1 VKPVLLDTGMIVALL
16 DPTDSFY
23 ARCSDAMAD
32 VGAPLVTCETVI
44 AESCYLLRDVEGAAE
59 AILHS
64 VATREFLIPI
74 SLADAAVPVRRIMAK
89 YRDRNIDL
97 ADAFLIHLADEF
109 SAGDILT
116 VDRDFRI
123 YRWGRNNHFQILVDL
138 GEKREPRLELDTHD
152 RL

>member
-1 VKPVLLDTGMIVALL
+1 
-16 DPTDSFY
+16 
-23 ARCSDAMAD
+23 MAD

-74 SLADAAVPVRRIMAK
+74 SLANAAVPVRRIMAK
-89 YRDRNIDL
+89 YRDRNVDL

-109 SAGDILT
+109 STGDILT
-116 VDRDFRI
+116 VDRDFRV
-123 YRWGRNNHFQILVDL
+123 YRWGRNSHFQVLVDL
-138 GEKREPRLELDTHD
+138 SEKS
-152 RL
+152 

>member
-16 DPTDSFY
+16 DPTDSLHT
-23 ARCSDAMAD
+23 RCSDAMAD

-74 SLADAAVPVRRIMAK
+74 SLADATVPVRRIMAK
-89 YRDRNIDL
+89 YRDRNVDL

-109 SAGDILT
+109 STGDILT
-116 VDRDFRI
+116 VDRGFRV
-123 YRWGRNNHFQILVDL
+123 YRWGRNNHFQVLVDL
-138 GEKREPRLELDTHD
+138 SEKS
-152 RL
+152 

>member
-16 DPTDSFY
+16 DPTDSFHV
-23 ARCSDAMAD
+23 RCSDAMAD

-44 AESCYLLRDVEGAAE
+44 AESCHLLRDVEGATE

-74 SLADAAVPVRRIMAK
+74 SLTDAAAQLRRIKAK
-89 YRDRNIDL
+89 YRDRKIDL

-109 SAGDILT
+109 NTGDILT
-116 VDRDFRI
+116 VDGDFQI
-123 YRWGRNNHFQILVDL
+123 YRWGRNNHFQVLVDL
-138 GEKREPRLELDTHD
+138 GKKR
-152 RL
+152 

>member
-16 DPTDSFY
+16 DSTDSFHT
-23 ARCSDAMAD
+23 RCSDAMAD

-44 AESCYLLRDVEGAAE
+44 AESCYLLRDIEGAAE

-74 SLADAAVPVRRIMAK
+74 SLADVAVPVRRIMAK
-89 YRDRNIDL
+89 YRDRNVDL

-109 SAGDILT
+109 STSDILT
-116 VDRDFRI
+116 VDRDFQV
-123 YRWGRNNHFQILVDL
+123 YRWGRNHHFQVLVDL
-138 GEKREPRLELDTHD
+138 SEKS
-152 RL
+152 

>member
-1 VKPVLLDTGMIVALL
+1 MKPVLLDTGMIVALL

-74 SLADAAVPVRRIMAK
+74 SLTDAAVPVRRIMAK
-89 YRDRNIDL
+89 YRDRSIDL

-109 SAGDILT
+109 STGDILT

>member
-16 DPTDSFY
+16 DPTDSFHT
-23 ARCSDAMAD
+23 RCSDAIAD

-74 SLADAAVPVRRIMAK
+74 SLADAAVPVQRIMAK
-89 YRDRNIDL
+89 YWDRGIDL

-109 SAGDILT
+109 STGDILT
-116 VDRDFRI
+116 VDRDFRV
-123 YRWGRNNHFQILVDL
+123 YRWGRNNHFQVLVDL
-138 GEKREPRLELDTHD
+138 DGQR
-152 RL
+152 

>member
-16 DPTDSFY
+16 DPTDNFY
-23 ARCSDAMAD
+23 TRCSDAMAD
-32 VGAPLVTCETVI
+32 VTAPLVTCETVI

-89 YRDRNIDL
+89 YQDRNIDL

-109 SAGDILT
+109 STGDILT

-123 YRWGRNNHFQILVDL
+123 YRWGRNNHFQVLVDL
-138 GEKREPRLELDTHD
+138 DT
-152 RL
+152 

>member
-1 VKPVLLDTGMIVALL
+1 MKPVLLDTGMIVALL
-16 DPTDSFY
+16 DPTDSLHT
-23 ARCSDAMAD
+23 RCSDAMAD

-74 SLADAAVPVRRIMAK
+74 SLADATVPVRRIMAK
-89 YRDRNIDL
+89 YRDRNVDL

-109 SAGDILT
+109 STGDILT
-116 VDRDFRI
+116 VDRGFRV
-123 YRWGRNNHFQILVDL
+123 YRWGRNNHFQVLVDL
-138 GEKREPRLELDTHD
+138 SEKS
-152 RL
+152 

>member
-16 DPTDSFY
+16 DPTDSFHT
-23 ARCSDAMAD
+23 RCSDAMAD

-64 VATREFLIPI
+64 IATREFLIPLA
-74 SLADAAVPVRRIMAK
+74 LADAAVQVRRIMAK
-89 YRDRNIDL
+89 YRRIDL
-97 ADAFLIHLADEF
+97 ADAFLIYLADEF
-109 SAGDILT
+109 STGAILT

-123 YRWGRNNHFQILVDL
+123 YRWGRNNHFQVLVDL
-138 GEKREPRLELDTHD
+138 GEKR
-152 RL
+152 

>member
-74 SLADAAVPVRRIMAK
+74 SLTDAAVPVRRIMAK
-89 YRDRNIDL
+89 YRDRSIDL

-109 SAGDILT
+109 STGDILT

>member
-16 DPTDSFY
+16 DPTDSFHR
-23 ARCSDAMAD
+23 RCSDAMAD

-74 SLADAAVPVRRIMAK
+74 SLADATVPVRRIMAK
-89 YRDRNIDL
+89 YRDRNVDL

-109 SAGDILT
+109 STGDILT
-116 VDRDFRI
+116 VDRDFRV
-123 YRWGRNNHFQILVDL
+123 YRWGRNNHFQVLVDL
-138 GEKREPRLELDTHD
+138 SEKS
-152 RL
+152 

>member
-23 ARCSDAMAD
+23 TRCSDAMGD

-44 AESCYLLRDVEGAAE
+44 AESCYILRDVEGAAE

-74 SLADAAVPVRRIMAK
+74 RLADAAVPVRRIMAK
-89 YRDRNIDL
+89 YRDRKIDL

-109 SAGDILT
+109 STGDILT

-123 YRWGRNNHFQILVDL
+123 YRWGKNNHFQILVDL
-138 GEKREPRLELDTHD
+138 SEKR
-152 RL
+152 

>member
-1 VKPVLLDTGMIVALL
+1 
-16 DPTDSFY
+16 
-23 ARCSDAMAD
+23 MAD

-74 SLADAAVPVRRIMAK
+74 SLANAAVPVRRIMAK
-89 YRDRNIDL
+89 YRDRNVDL

-109 SAGDILT
+109 STGDILT
-116 VDRDFRI
+116 VDRGFRV
-123 YRWGRNNHFQILVDL
+123 YRWGRNNHFQVLVDL
-138 GEKREPRLELDTHD
+138 SEKS
-152 RL
+152 

>member
-1 VKPVLLDTGMIVALL
+1 MKPVLLDTGMIVALL

>member
-16 DPTDSFY
+16 DPTDSFHT
-23 ARCSDAMAD
+23 RCSDAMAY

-44 AESCYLLRDVEGAAE
+44 AESCHLLRDVDGAPE

-74 SLADAAVPVRRIMAK
+74 SLADAAISLRRIMSK
-89 YRDRNIDL
+89 YRDRKIDL

-109 SAGDILT
+109 DTGEILT

-123 YRWGRNNHFQILVDL
+123 YRWGRNNHFQVLVDL
-138 GEKREPRLELDTHD
+138 GEKQ
-152 RL
+152 